1 MKKGFNNELY
11 VEKQAK
17 IIEER
22 IKTFNGK
29 LYLEFGGKLF
39 DDYHAKRILPGFELD
54 SKIKLLEKFKEQSE
68 IIFCINANDIA
79 RKKIRA
85 DYGITYDMEL
95 IRLAKILKNKGLK
108 INSVAINLYD
118 NQAGVDLFEDRL
130 HSLGIKTY
138 RFTPTKGYPTD
149 VEIIVSEEGYGKNPY
164 IKTTKPLVV
173 VTAPGPNSG
182 KLATCLSQLYHEYKH
197 KVKAGYAKFETFPVW
212 DLPLDHPVNIAY
224 EAATADLN
232 DKNMVDHFHLETYG
246 KIAVNYN
253 RDLEVFPVLEA
264 ILKKITGKKIYS
276 SPTDMGVNTIGQCIT
291 NDKIVRQVANKEI
304 IRRYYKALTDFKL
317 GRTDASVV
325 QNIKL
330 LLNNSGLDVEILP
343 VINSAIT
350 KQAVSNKRSAA
361 IELKPGKIITG
372 RETEIFTP
380 VSSTILNAI
389 KTLAK
394 IKDEI
399 YLITPEVLNNI
410 LTIKKQI
417 EPENYLLTLNE
428 VLIALSSSATTN
440 PLANKAL
447 KELEKLSN
455 IDLHA
460 TYIIENGD
468 LKILRDLKIN
478 FTSEPEF
485 YNERIFKNQSS
496 KNK

>member
-118 NQAGVDLFEDRL
+118 NQVGVDLFEDRL

-164 IKTTKPLVV
+164 IKTIKPLVV

-246 KIAVNYN
+246 KVAVNYN

-291 NDKIVRQVANKEI
+291 NDKIVRQAANKEI

>member
-95 IRLAKILKNKGLK
+95 IRLAKILKSKGLK

-212 DLPLDHPVNIAY
+212 DLSLDHPVNIAY

-232 DKNMVDHFHLETYG
+232 DKNMVDHFHLEAYG
-246 KIAVNYN
+246 KVAVNYN

-291 NDKIVRQVANKEI
+291 NDKIVRQAANKEI

-317 GRTDASVV
+317 GRTNASVV

-330 LLNNSGLDVEILP
+330 LLNNSGLDVDLLP

-389 KTLAK
+389 KTFAK

-455 IDLHA
+455 LDLHA

>member
-1 MKKGFNNELY
+1 M
-11 VEKQAK
+11 
-17 IIEER
+17 
-22 IKTFNGK
+22 
-29 LYLEFGGKLF
+29 
-39 DDYHAKRILPGFELD
+39 
-54 SKIKLLEKFKEQSE
+54 
-68 IIFCINANDIA
+68 
-79 RKKIRA
+79 
-85 DYGITYDMEL
+85 
-95 IRLAKILKNKGLK
+95 
-108 INSVAINLYD
+108 
-118 NQAGVDLFEDRL
+118 
-130 HSLGIKTY
+130 
-138 RFTPTKGYPTD
+138 
-149 VEIIVSEEGYGKNPY
+149 
-164 IKTTKPLVV
+164 
-173 VTAPGPNSG
+173 
-182 KLATCLSQLYHEYKH
+182 
-197 KVKAGYAKFETFPVW
+197 
-212 DLPLDHPVNIAY
+212 
-224 EAATADLN
+224 
-232 DKNMVDHFHLETYG
+232 
-246 KIAVNYN
+246 
-253 RDLEVFPVLEA
+253 
-264 ILKKITGKKIYS
+264 KKITGKKIYS

-291 NDKIVRQVANKEI
+291 NDKIVRQAANKEI

-317 GRTDASVV
+317 GRTDSSVV

-330 LLNNSGLDVEILP
+330 LLNNSGLDVDLLP

-455 IDLHA
+455 LDLHA

-485 YNERIFKNQSS
+485 YNERIFKKQSS

>member
-95 IRLAKILKNKGLK
+95 IRLAKILKSKGLK

-232 DKNMVDHFHLETYG
+232 DKNMVDHFHLEAYG
-246 KIAVNYN
+246 KVAVNYN

-291 NDKIVRQVANKEI
+291 NDKIVRQAANKEI

-330 LLNNSGLDVEILP
+330 LLNNSGLDVDLLP

-455 IDLHA
+455 LDLHA

>member
-95 IRLAKILKNKGLK
+95 IRLAKILKSKGLK

-232 DKNMVDHFHLETYG
+232 DKNMVDHFHLEAYG
-246 KIAVNYN
+246 KVAVNYN

-291 NDKIVRQVANKEI
+291 NDKIVRQAANKEI

-317 GRTDASVV
+317 GRTDSSVV

-330 LLNNSGLDVEILP
+330 LLNNSGLDVDLLP

-455 IDLHA
+455 LDLHA

-485 YNERIFKNQSS
+485 YNERIFKKQSS